1 MLTQLSPLSPL
12 QYISVLTLGHFYSAR
27 RSLELTYLMCG
38 GSESAFAPIETRTV
52 LEWIPILE
60 DFFVNSSAQHKHVPV
75 LLAC

>member
-1 MLTQLSPLSPL
+1 
-12 QYISVLTLGHFYSAR
+12 
-27 RSLELTYLMCG
+27 MCG